1 MKLIDYIT
9 GNRKGRE
16 ARRIEREAMDDP
28 FLHDALE
35 GYDAVPGD
43 PGDAIRRMQRRVT
56 GAAGKLRRR
65 IYWSAAAALL
75 LCAGE
80 GGYLLTLRNIP
91 MQEPAIALRQDTPER
106 SVPADSVV
114 LAAATPEKSRPEAKT
129 AAETPSVYPEETP
142 AAEDRAPL
150 AKQEAE
156 YAENEKSR
164 PGETV
169 AGTPPPAPSEES
181 LSQDE
186 AALPVAADIAAERSD
201 RPEKMQSSVQ
211 VSPASDSERI
221 FRKIGRP
228 ASVRGRITDRNGTPL
243 IGATVASGPGKGTV
257 TDSDGNFS
265 LSKIPG
271 TDTLEINYLGY
282 RTEKIPADTSR
293 PIRLALQEDDEQLT
307 ECIVVGYGT
316 QKPEARQE
324 DVRKSIPVGGHKAY
338 LRYLDERKVYPDDGN
353 LPHGKVTLRFR
364 IDSAGRPVDIEV
376 IRSLG
381 TAADR
386 EAVRLVREGPDWTP
400 GKGFVRLDIRF

>member
-75 LCAGE
+75 LCAGA

-169 AGTPPPAPSEES
+169 AGRSEEHTSELQS
-181 LSQDE
+181 L
-186 AALPVAADIAAERSD
+186 V
-201 RPEKMQSSVQ
+201 
-211 VSPASDSERI
+211 
-221 FRKIGRP
+221 
-228 ASVRGRITDRNGTPL
+228 
-243 IGATVASGPGKGTV
+243 
-257 TDSDGNFS
+257 
-265 LSKIPG
+265 
-271 TDTLEINYLGY
+271 
-282 RTEKIPADTSR
+282 
-293 PIRLALQEDDEQLT
+293 
-307 ECIVVGYGT
+307 
-316 QKPEARQE
+316 
-324 DVRKSIPVGGHKAY
+324 
-338 LRYLDERKVYPDDGN
+338 
-353 LPHGKVTLRFR
+353 
-364 IDSAGRPVDIEV
+364 
-376 IRSLG
+376 
-381 TAADR
+381 
-386 EAVRLVREGPDWTP
+386 
-400 GKGFVRLDIRF
+400 

>member
-75 LCAGE
+75 LCAGA

-169 AGTPPPAPSEES
+169 AGS
-181 LSQDE
+181 
-186 AALPVAADIAAERSD
+186 
-201 RPEKMQSSVQ
+201 
-211 VSPASDSERI
+211 
-221 FRKIGRP
+221 FRRKPFAGRGRP
-228 ASVRGRITDRNGTPL
+228 AGRCRHRRRTQRPPGENAILR
-243 IGATVASGPGKGTV
+243 SGLPG
-257 TDSDGNFS
+257 
-265 LSKIPG
+265 
-271 TDTLEINYLGY
+271 
-282 RTEKIPADTSR
+282 
-293 PIRLALQEDDEQLT
+293 IRF
-307 ECIVVGYGT
+307 
-316 QKPEARQE
+316 
-324 DVRKSIPVGGHKAY
+324 RK
-338 LRYLDERKVYPDDGN
+338 N
-353 LPHGKVTLRFR
+353 LPENRETR
-364 IDSAGRPVDIEV
+364 I
-376 IRSLG
+376 G
-381 TAADR
+381 T
-386 EAVRLVREGPDWTP
+386 GPDH
-400 GKGFVRLDIRF
+400 R

>member
-56 GAAGKLRRR
+56 GAAGKMRRR

-75 LCAGE
+75 LCAGV
-80 GGYLLTLRNIP
+80 GGYLLTLRNIS
-91 MQEPAIALRQDTPER
+91 MQERAIAWRQDTPER
-106 SVPADSVV
+106 SVPADSAV
-114 LAAATPEKSRPEAKT
+114 LAAVMSEKSRPEAKT
-129 AAETPSVYPEETP
+129 VAETPSSHPEETP
-142 AAEDRAPL
+142 AAEDRTPL
-150 AKQEAE
+150 TKQKAE
-156 YAENEKSR
+156 YAENEIAR
-164 PGETV
+164 PDETV

-181 LSQDE
+181 LSQKE
-186 AALPVAADIAAERSD
+186 TALPIAAESSD

-243 IGATVASGPGKGTV
+243 IGATVVSGPGKGVV
-257 TDSDGNFS
+257 TDIDGNFS
-265 LSKIPG
+265 FDKIPG
-271 TDTLEINYLGY
+271 SDTLEINYLGY
-282 RTEKIPADTSR
+282 HTEKIPADTSR
-293 PIRLALQEDDEQLT
+293 PIRIALRENNEQLS

-316 QKPEARQE
+316 QQSETQQEGIRKP
-324 DVRKSIPVGGHKAY
+324 VPVDGHKDY
-338 LRYLDERKVYPDDGN
+338 LRYLDERKVYPDDED
-353 LPHGKVTLRFR
+353 LPHGKVTLRFEV
-364 IDSAGRPVDIEV
+364 DSAGRPADIEV

-381 TAADR
+381 PAADR
-386 EAVRLVREGPDWTP
+386 EAVRLVREGPDWMP
-400 GKGFVRLDIRF
+400 GKGSVRLDIRF

>member
-43 PGDAIRRMQRRVT
+43 PTDAIRRMQRRVT

-75 LCAGE
+75 LCAGA

-164 PGETV
+164 PG
-169 AGTPPPAPSEES
+169 
-181 LSQDE
+181 
-186 AALPVAADIAAERSD
+186 
-201 RPEKMQSSVQ
+201 
-211 VSPASDSERI
+211 
-221 FRKIGRP
+221 
-228 ASVRGRITDRNGTPL
+228 
-243 IGATVASGPGKGTV
+243 
-257 TDSDGNFS
+257 
-265 LSKIPG
+265 
-271 TDTLEINYLGY
+271 
-282 RTEKIPADTSR
+282 
-293 PIRLALQEDDEQLT
+293 
-307 ECIVVGYGT
+307 
-316 QKPEARQE
+316 
-324 DVRKSIPVGGHKAY
+324 
-338 LRYLDERKVYPDDGN
+338 
-353 LPHGKVTLRFR
+353 
-364 IDSAGRPVDIEV
+364 
-376 IRSLG
+376 
-381 TAADR
+381 
-386 EAVRLVREGPDWTP
+386 
-400 GKGFVRLDIRF
+400 